1 MDEQF
6 REIEGLLEC
15 TDHVQTRSF
24 KKYAKIIIP
33 HVVLVLTVCLYAI
46 IGSLIFYH
54 FEAPHE
60 ENLKINGVRHIDNL
74 RKDLIQT
81 MWSFKIDN
89 TNSYLNSDT
98 IHDFYSNMERKLEIF
113 NSDVFKAF
121 KDQYVRYDNVKVSSN
136 YTNLQNSR
144 SRKYR
149 KANSKNDKSGQLWT
163 HSSSLFFA
171 ATTMATI
178 GYGNIVPVTPQG
190 RIACVIFALF
200 GAPLAIITIGDLG
213 KFLSECTIWL
223 YKNIIKVRKTIN
235 LYYTRWSNIR
245 KGVTT
250 EVDETVSTHKSVSR
264 SNIDW
269 DDLDKTE
276 VPVLLVFAIL
286 LLYIALGGILFA
298 ILESWT
304 YMDAFYYCFVSLTT
318 IGFGDF
324 VPERH
329 EYIVIML
336 IYLFVGLAVTTMC
349 IDLVGI
355 QYIQKIHYFGR
366 KFRGTDILQLL
377 KRKRMIERR
386 IALGQGEEILQMCL
400 THMAKEQIQVQIP
413 MKNMVPYVKPD
424 LPKKYAKAHSLSPH
438 NSIVS
443 YFSNNSKN
451 PSLNSDIAIISEKN
465 YFSIATSC
473 SIPTIYTGS
482 LPESP
487 YTISSASRRSMM
499 YERFENRENSWIES
513 GPDISFHCSI
523 STSPSVYER
532 ELQYDNRHS
541 PSPSIQSFKYEFPPD
556 PIPSPDIKEISDSVK
571 RMKRSLS
578 CGGIIEHI
586 HSKSPSNT
594 SLQTQSSVSVRK
606 SLSICGD
613 TNTCFHAI
621 ECFASIPPLFS
632 RCISFNLHAYNSPFS
647 NVDFLFLFKK
657 LHQQTALS
665 NCELESSLNLVK
677 FLNCPQLF
685 DAVTCI
691 EHKLLINPPIVLFN
705 GENTSYA
712 LSESIEQV
720 SYQEANHFK
729 DGLAKNLKK
738 WLLMPRN
745 ERRQSFHF
753 DEGAIQVTD
762 IHRAEP
768 ILKRKKHERI
778 KRKKSP
784 THKMDW
790 LNISPRTP
798 FIGDTSSPSSAI
810 LSRKP
815 SINLQLPVPVHGL
828 TQTTGLHCMVSWE
841 QPVQIIEGESLENVF
856 YSPVKSLENLDEPEV
871 HKILEEKKPGVWK
884 EANISDISEPSH
896 IIFSPMPEPIELTPT
911 IFNDDF
917 ELELNTIVEQVSP
930 EPPLSSYVSM
940 DGESS
945 NFFEDDSSSSS
956 NSPAFDIDL
965 GAFELVNSGMTAES
979 LLNQEEPV
987 IYHKDMP
994 VHSVH
999 HDTVQT
1005 EAALENLMNAPK
1017 SMLSCVVPPTM
1028 VADNYCFVV
1037 DGDKVKFDDIMGDD
1051 QWWRHTSRPTK
1062 YFYSDDMKK
1071 FTRVNCITAKGKIIS
1086 ARIAATST
1094 SNSVPNSATLMI
1106 SSSTSSTLNAGGSSS
1121 IQSSTTPRPSFSVSA
1136 RSSGGGLSG
1145 RGEKVSL
1152 DNVYKVI
1159 RFYSFWKTCTSF
1171 HRICTMIDK
1180 VTDSDKESS
1189 SPGFKRRLFVQ
1200 YLWRNAKPSDKIRVQ
1215 KEFDPRRQRL
1225 LRFVTAENAQKKRSS
1240 VVRNEKP
1247 EHPFSRSSSTMKRNS

>member
-24 KKYAKIIIP
+24 KKYAKIILP

-60 ENLKINGVRHIDNL
+60 ENLKITGVKHIDNL

-81 MWSFKIDN
+81 MWSFKTDN
-89 TNSYLNSDT
+89 THSFLNTKT
-98 IHDFYSNMERKLEIF
+98 IQNFYINMERKLETF

-149 KANSKNDKSGQLWT
+149 KANSKSDKSGQLWT

-223 YKNIIKVRKTIN
+223 YKNIIKVRKTLS
-235 LYYTRWSNIR
+235 LYYARWSNIR

-400 THMAKEQIQVQIP
+400 THMAKEQIQAQIP
-413 MKNMVPYVKPD
+413 MKSMVSYVKPD
-424 LPKKYAKAHSLSPH
+424 LPKKFANTSFLSSH

-443 YFSNNSKN
+443 SFSNNSKKA
-451 PSLNSDIAIISEKN
+451 SLKSDIAIISETNHFK
-465 YFSIATSC
+465 IASSC
-473 SIPTIYTGS
+473 SIPTIFTGS

-532 ELQYDNRHS
+532 EFQFNNRHS
-541 PSPSIQSFKYEFPPD
+541 PSPSIESFKFSFLPD
-556 PIPSPDIKEISDSVK
+556 PIPSPDIKKISDSVK
-571 RMKRSLS
+571 KMRRSLS
-578 CGGIIEHI
+578 CSGIIEHI
-586 HSKSPSNT
+586 YSTKSSKT
-594 SLQTQSSVSVRK
+594 SLDTQSS
-606 SLSICGD
+606 LS
-613 TNTCFHAI
+613 
-621 ECFASIPPLFS
+621 
-632 RCISFNLHAYNSPFS
+632 
-647 NVDFLFLFKK
+647 
-657 LHQQTALS
+657 
-665 NCELESSLNLVK
+665 
-677 FLNCPQLF
+677 
-685 DAVTCI
+685 
-691 EHKLLINPPIVLFN
+691 
-705 GENTSYA
+705 
-712 LSESIEQV
+712 
-720 SYQEANHFK
+720 
-729 DGLAKNLKK
+729 
-738 WLLMPRN
+738 
-745 ERRQSFHF
+745 
-753 DEGAIQVTD
+753 
-762 IHRAEP
+762 
-768 ILKRKKHERI
+768 
-778 KRKKSP
+778 
-784 THKMDW
+784 
-790 LNISPRTP
+790 
-798 FIGDTSSPSSAI
+798 
-810 LSRKP
+810 
-815 SINLQLPVPVHGL
+815 
-828 TQTTGLHCMVSWE
+828 TTGLHCMINWE
-841 QPVQIIEGESLENVF
+841 QPITTAEGKSLEIIY
-856 YSPVKSLENLDEPEV
+856 YSPVKSLEDLEEPET
-871 HKILEEKKPGVWK
+871 HKILEKKNTEVWK

-896 IIFSPMPEPIELTPT
+896 IIFPPLPDAIELTPS
-911 IFNDDF
+911 IYSDDF

-930 EPPLSSYVSM
+930 EPPLSSYVSI
-940 DGESS
+940 DEESS
-945 NFFEDDSSSSS
+945 NFFGDDSSSSS

-1017 SMLSCVVPPTM
+1017 SMLSSVVPPTM

-1037 DGDKVKFDDIMGDD
+1037 DGDKVKFGDIMGDD

-1086 ARIAATST
+1086 ARLAVSSSSHSA
-1094 SNSVPNSATLMI
+1094 PNSATLMI
-1106 SSSTSSTLNAGGSSS
+1106 SSSTSSTLNAGGSGS
-1121 IQSSTTPRPSFSVSA
+1121 IQSSTTPRPSFSISA
-1136 RSSGGGLSG
+1136 RSTGGGLSS

-1152 DNVYKVI
+1152 NNVYKVI

-1180 VTDSDKESS
+1180 VTDTNQGGS

-1240 VVRNEKP
+1240 VVRNEKS
-1247 EHPFSRSSSTMKRNS
+1247 EHPFSRSSSVMKRNF